1 MKILSPAPLFSWF
14 SYTTKKWQD
23 FATVILYLRSPRH
36 SYQRQFEY
44 VAVGVISNRGK
55 QVKLKG

>member
-36 SYQRQFEY
+36 SYQRQFELSWQ
-44 VAVGVISNRGK
+44 I
-55 QVKLKG
+55 LKAPK